1 MILVGNQRGGA
12 KDLAQHLLKQEN
24 EHVDVHE
31 LRGFVSGNLTG
42 ALNEAHA
49 VSRATRCKQFLFS
62 LSLNPP
68 PDAQVSTQDFERA
81 IGKVE
86 DKLGLKDQPRAIVF
100 HEKEGRR
107 HCHAVWSRINADEM
121 KAVQLSHSKRK
132 LQSVARNLFLEH
144 GWDMPP
150 GLRNPLDRNPKN
162 FTLEEWQQAKRIKKD
177 PREIK
182 ATLQHCWQA
191 SDSRKAF
198 AAALEERG
206 YKLAKGDRR
215 GFVAVDRLGEVYAVA
230 RWVGIKTKAVR
241 ERLGDENDEQLP
253 TVDACKQAFANQ
265 IGQRLE
271 ELKADQDRL
280 AELQRAQ
287 ANTQRKAMVDR
298 HRHAR
303 RQLKAAQQTRR
314 DQEVAARQA
323 RYNKGLLGLWDR
335 LTGAHSRIKTQ
346 NEHETLQ
353 AHERDRQEKDALI
366 FTQLGERREL
376 QHTLRHAAGMQRK
389 QASNLAADLESLR
402 QVRPGK
408 LREAWPSPS
417 DRTPNVRRGP
427 DRSL

>member
-42 ALNEAHA
+42 ALNEVYAI
-49 VSRATRCKQFLFS
+49 SRATRCKQFLFS

-68 PDAQVSTQDFERA
+68 PDAQVSTQDFEQA

-86 DKLGLKDQPRAIVF
+86 DRLGLKDQPRAIVF

-132 LQSVARNLFLEH
+132 LQSVARDLFLEH

-241 ERLGDENDEQLP
+241 ERLGDENDGQLP

-271 ELKADQDRL
+271 ELKAEQDRL

-287 ANTQRKAMVDR
+287 ANAQRKAMVDR

-314 DQEVAARQA
+314 DQEVTARQA

-335 LTGAHSRIKTQ
+335 LTGTHSRIKTQ

-353 AHERDRQEKDALI
+353 AHERDQREKDTLI

-376 QHTLRHAAGMQRK
+376 QHALRHAAGMHHK
-389 QASNLAADLESLR
+389 QTSNLAADLESLR
-402 QVRPGK
+402 QVRTGK

-427 DRSL
+427 HRSL

>member
-1 MILVGNQRGGA
+1 MILIGNQRGGA
-12 KDLAQHLLKQEN
+12 NDLAQHLLKQEN
-24 EHVDVHE
+24 EHVDVYE

-42 ALNEAHA
+42 ALNEAYA
-49 VSRATRCKQFLFS
+49 ISRATRCKQFLFS

-68 PDAQVSTQDFERA
+68 PDAQVSTQDFEQA
-81 IGKVE
+81 ISKVE

-132 LQSVARNLFLEH
+132 LQSVARDLFLEH

-241 ERLGDENDEQLP
+241 ERLGDENDGQLP

-271 ELKADQDRL
+271 ELKAEQDRL

-287 ANTQRKAMVDR
+287 ANAQRKAMVDR

-314 DQEVAARQA
+314 DQEVTARQA

-335 LTGAHSRIKTQ
+335 LTGTHSRIKTR

-353 AHERDRQEKDALI
+353 AHERDRKEKDTLI
-366 FTQLGERREL
+366 FTQLEERQKL
-376 QHTLRHAAGMQRK
+376 QQHLR
-389 QASNLAADLESLR
+389 QASAERQAQSQSLRADLSAFR
-402 QVRPGK
+402 TAAQQVK
-408 LREAWPSPS
+408 HTDLEE
-417 DRTPNVRRGP
+417 VRGRSRRRSGPERG
-427 DRSL
+427 L

>member
-42 ALNEAHA
+42 ALNEAYA

-68 PDAQVSTQDFERA
+68 PDAQVSTQDFEQA

-86 DKLGLKDQPRAIVF
+86 DKLELKDQPRAIVF

-132 LQSVARNLFLEH
+132 LQSVARDLFLEY

-150 GLRNPLDRNPKN
+150 GLSNPLDRNPKN

-241 ERLGDENDEQLP
+241 ESLGDENDGQLP
-253 TVDACKQAFANQ
+253 TVDACKQAFAHQ

-271 ELKADQDRL
+271 ELRADQDRL

-287 ANTQRKAMVDR
+287 ANAQRKAMVDR

-303 RQLKAAQQTRR
+303 RQLKAAQQARWK
-314 DQEVAARQA
+314 QEVAVRQA
-323 RYNKGLLGLWDR
+323 RYNRGLLGLWDR
-335 LTGAHSRIKTQ
+335 LTGTHNRIKTQ

-353 AHERDRQEKDALI
+353 AHERDQREKDTLI
-366 FTQLGERREL
+366 FTQLEERQKL
-376 QHTLRHAAGMQRK
+376 QQHLR
-389 QASNLAADLESLR
+389 QASAERQVQSESLQADLSAFR
-402 QVRPGK
+402 TAAQQVK
-408 LREAWPSPS
+408 HTDLEK
-417 DRTPNVRRGP
+417 VRGRSRRRSGPERG
-427 DRSL
+427 L

>member
-366 FTQLGERREL
+366 FTQLGERLEL

-402 QVRPGK
+402 QVRTGK

>member
-1 MILVGNQRGGA
+1 M
-12 KDLAQHLLKQEN
+12 
-24 EHVDVHE
+24 HE

-42 ALNEAHA
+42 ALNEAYA

-68 PDAQVSTQDFERA
+68 PDAQVSTQDFEQA

-86 DKLGLKDQPRAIVF
+86 DKLGLKNQPRAIVF

-132 LQSVARNLFLEH
+132 LQSVARDLFLEH

-198 AAALEERG
+198 AATLEERG
-206 YKLAKGDRR
+206 YKLARGDRR

-241 ERLGDENDEQLP
+241 ERLGDENDGQLP
-253 TVDACKQAFANQ
+253 TVNACKQAFANQ

-271 ELKADQDRL
+271 ELKAEQDRL
-280 AELQRAQ
+280 AQLQQAQARAQ
-287 ANTQRKAMVDR
+287 RQAMADR
-298 HRHAR
+298 HRQAR
-303 RQLKAAQQTRR
+303 RLQKEQHAKRSEQESKVRQT
-314 DQEVAARQA
+314 
-323 RYNKGLLGLWDR
+323 RYNKGLHGLWDR
-335 LTGAHSRIKTQ
+335 LTGTHSRIKKQ
-346 NEHETLQ
+346 NELETLQ
-353 AHERDRQEKDALI
+353 AFERDRAEKDTLI
-366 FTQLGERREL
+366 FTQLEERQKL
-376 QHTLRHAAGMQRK
+376 QQRLLQTSSVRMEQSKTKSMRQRHSEPKRH
-389 QASNLAADLESLR
+389 L
-402 QVRPGK
+402 
-408 LREAWPSPS
+408 
-417 DRTPNVRRGP
+417 
-427 DRSL
+427 

>member
-1 MILVGNQRGGA
+1 M
-12 KDLAQHLLKQEN
+12 
-24 EHVDVHE
+24 HE

-42 ALNEAHA
+42 ALNEAYA

-68 PDAQVSTQDFERA
+68 PDAQVSTQDFEQA

-86 DKLGLKDQPRAIVF
+86 DKLGLKNQPRAIVF

-132 LQSVARNLFLEH
+132 LQSVARDLFLEH

-198 AAALEERG
+198 AATLEERG
-206 YKLAKGDRR
+206 YKLARGDRR

-241 ERLGDENDEQLP
+241 ERLGDENDGQLP
-253 TVDACKQAFANQ
+253 TVNACKQAFANQ

-271 ELKADQDRL
+271 ELKAEQDRL
-280 AELQRAQ
+280 AQLQQAQARAQ
-287 ANTQRKAMVDR
+287 RQAMADR
-298 HRHAR
+298 HRQAR
-303 RQLKAAQQTRR
+303 RLQKEQHAKRSEQESKVRQT
-314 DQEVAARQA
+314 
-323 RYNKGLLGLWDR
+323 RYNKGLHGLWDR
-335 LTGAHSRIKTQ
+335 LTGTHSRIKKQ
-346 NEHETLQ
+346 NELETLQ
-353 AHERDRQEKDALI
+353 AFERDRAEKDTLI
-366 FTQLGERREL
+366 FTQLEERQKL
-376 QHTLRHAAGMQRK
+376 QQRLLQTSSVRMEQSK
-389 QASNLAADLESLR
+389 SLLADLSAFRTAAQKMTQTKSMR
-402 QVRPGK
+402 QRHSEPK
-408 LREAWPSPS
+408 RHL
-417 DRTPNVRRGP
+417 
-427 DRSL
+427 